1 MLSVY
6 IFTQTAVHFKCKQS
20 FMFLF
25 DKYLLFQEIY
35 SFQQQFLHT
44 MENALDTEA
53 QFMNL
58 DTPSQFK
65 VLLDTPRYS

>member
-1 MLSVY
+1 
-6 IFTQTAVHFKCKQS
+6 
-20 FMFLF
+20 
-25 DKYLLFQEIY
+25 
-35 SFQQQFLHT
+35 

-65 VLLDTPRYS
+65 VYGVHGVPVQGVQVYSCNMRVSVYRVHGVHGVQVYSCNMTVKML